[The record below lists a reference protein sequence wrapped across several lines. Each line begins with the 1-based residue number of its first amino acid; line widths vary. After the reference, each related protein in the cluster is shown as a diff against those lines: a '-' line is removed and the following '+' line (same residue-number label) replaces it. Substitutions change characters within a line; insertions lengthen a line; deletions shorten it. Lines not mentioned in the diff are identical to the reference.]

1 MSSGALF
8 FIFFFFIFYSTFE
21 MRRNSTLS
29 DTNSDSSMSSA
40 FSAYSADD
48 LTEDRT
54 PTSNSKQFFT
64 NLVQKTRSQVEQK
77 TSEIN
82 ATMQEKLPEWKQ
94 RGALYSSKAKET
106 GIEWSRRGKEAVDRW
121 KKDRA
126 GLCVVAMLCV
136 A

>member
-1 MSSGALF
+1 MK
-8 FIFFFFIFYSTFE
+8 
-21 MRRNSTLS
+21 RNSTLS

-40 FSAYSADD
+40 FSAYSADLYD
-48 LTEDRT
+48 TEDRNT
-54 PTSNSKQFFT
+54 PSNSKQFFT

-94 RGALYSSKAKET
+94 RGAMYSNKAKET
-106 GIEWSRRGKEAVDRW
+106 GIEWSRRGKEAVDKW

-126 GLCVVAMLCV
+126 GLSISWNTNLSSY
-136 A
+136 

>member
-1 MSSGALF
+1 
-8 FIFFFFIFYSTFE
+8 
-21 MRRNSTLS
+21 
-29 DTNSDSSMSSA
+29 MSSA

-94 RGALYSSKAKET
+94 RGALYSNKAKET
-106 GIEWSRRGKEAVDRW
+106 GMEWSRRGKEAVDRW

-126 GLCVVAMLCV
+126 GL
-136 A
+136 